1 MSYVINFVILD
12 TKVLD
17 HHYWNHLVSCILMID
32 KIKEKLKDLN
42 SDLSFNGMP
51 QEVEE
56 IYDTMLV
63 SKELL

>member
-1 MSYVINFVILD
+1 
-12 TKVLD
+12 
-17 HHYWNHLVSCILMID
+17 MID

-42 SDLSFNGMP
+42 SDLSFNAMP

-56 IYDTMLV
+56 IYDTILV

>member
-1 MSYVINFVILD
+1 
-12 TKVLD
+12 
-17 HHYWNHLVSCILMID
+17 MID